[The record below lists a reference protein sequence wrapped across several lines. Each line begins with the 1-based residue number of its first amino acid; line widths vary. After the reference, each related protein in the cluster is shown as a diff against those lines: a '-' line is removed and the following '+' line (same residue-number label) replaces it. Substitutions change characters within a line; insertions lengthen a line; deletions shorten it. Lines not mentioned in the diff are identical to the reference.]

1 MPTLT
6 IDGRTITVP
15 AGATILD
22 AARALAID
30 VPTLCW
36 YPKLPVVG
44 NCRICLVQ
52 VEGAPKLVASCATA
66 AADGMR
72 VSTESDDA
80 VKNRRGVLSMLL
92 ERYPADEIPAN
103 GARNEFETLVRRYDV
118 PAARRSG
125 LPLRTGDERDGDPI
139 IQHDMSTC
147 ILCTRC
153 VRACEDIQVVGVLD
167 VAYRSD
173 HAQIIVGADG
183 NPEHAGCTWCGECVR
198 VCPTGAIH
206 DILSLPRATN
216 GNGQHSRNGDRARAH
231 GHPRNGSASAEAV
244 DTANAV
250 TIGTS
255 ELDQSN
261 GHVTR
266 EVSTRLPV
274 LDRTVRSVCPYC
286 GVGCQIDL
294 QVKDNRVIHVKSP
307 WIEDDTP
314 NLGSTCV
321 KGRFGYDFAQH
332 RDRLSAPLIRRGW
345 KKENGRWMY
354 DPREAALKD
363 DGTAWPRRGGPW
375 LQVKEEGRTKTRRP
389 RTNPLSTAPTGPSPL
404 GDPRDRAATPPDWYT
419 MFREATWEDAL
430 ELTAQELVRLR
441 DTQGP
446 NSLAV
451 FQSAKCSNEENYV
464 LQRMFRAGIG
474 TNNVDHCTRLC
485 HSSSVSA
492 MQRAMNT
499 SAASGSMREIE
510 HETDVI
516 FLLGANTTESHPV
529 FGAALKRAVKRGA
542 KLIVCDPRRI
552 ELAVRAHIHLQ
563 PLPGTDVALMNGML
577 NHILAL
583 GLEDREFIA
592 QRTHHFEQVREAVA
606 PYTPER
612 AETITGVSADLIR
625 RSAEMYA
632 RGPRSSTLWAMGL
645 TQHSTGTDIV
655 TSLLNLILAT
665 GSIGRWGAAMI
676 PIRGQNNVQGASD
689 VGAIPMVYTDY
700 QTVTD
705 PAIRHM
711 FAKTWGVP
719 DERIPLTPGLKVTQ
733 IAKEGSP
740 VRGMFIMGEN
750 PIISDPDVSHAEAWF
765 RDLEFLAVQDLFLT
779 ETARYADVVLPGAS
793 FAEKDG
799 TYVNTE
805 RRIQLAKKAVDP
817 PGNARGDL
825 EIVIDLSNRIGLR
838 TPFRDAA
845 EVMDEIARV
854 TPSWRGVTHARLDG
868 GAGLQYPVLDTEH
881 PGTAYLFDKSFPTA
895 DGKASFHPVEFLP
908 PAELPDEQ
916 YPFLLN
922 TGRQMYHWHTGTM
935 TRRSFALDAR
945 ESTPTVELNP
955 EDAEALGVH
964 EGDAIAISSRRG
976 RITIAVRLSHRV
988 ARHQVFVPMH
998 YREAAANLLTN
1009 PALDPYAGIPEFKV
1023 CAVKLSRV
1031 VESAEDVGIGR
1042 TAEAHHP

>member
-6 IDGRTITVP
+6 IDGRAVTVP

-44 NCRICLVQ
+44 NCRICLVH
-52 VEGAPKLVASCATA
+52 VEGAPKLVAACATA

-72 VSTESDDA
+72 VSTESDEA
-80 VKNRRGVLSMLL
+80 VKNRQGVLSMLL
-92 ERYPADEIPAN
+92 ERYPAEEIPAAS
-103 GARNEFETLVRRYDV
+103 ARNEFEALVSRYDV
-118 PAARRSG
+118 PTKRRAG
-125 LPLRTGDERDGDPI
+125 LALRTGDERDGDPI

-167 VAYRSD
+167 VAYRGD

-206 DILSLPRATN
+206 DIITLAQPKVAPN
-216 GNGQHSRNGDRARAH
+216 GNGDHRGLAALT
-231 GHPRNGSASAEAV
+231 GNGSAASTASGSVSRSA
-244 DTANAV
+244 NS
-250 TIGTS
+250 G
-255 ELDQSN
+255 N

-266 EVSTRLPV
+266 DVSTHLPV

-294 QVKDNRVIHVKSP
+294 QVKDEQVIHVKSP
-307 WIEDDTP
+307 WIEEDTP
-314 NLGSTCV
+314 NQGSTCV

-332 RDRLSAPLIRRGW
+332 RDRLTTPLIRRGW
-345 KKENGRWMY
+345 KTENGKWVF
-354 DPREAALKD
+354 DPAEAARRD
-363 DGTAWPRRGGPW
+363 DGTPWPRRGGPW
-375 LQVKEEGRTKTRRP
+375 LEVKDETNTKRRP
-389 RTNPLSTAPTGPSPL
+389 RTNPLRTAPTGVSPL
-404 GDPRDRAATPPDWYT
+404 GDPRDRAATPPEWYSP
-419 MFREATWEDAL
+419 FREATWDEAL

-441 DTQGP
+441 DEGGP
-446 NSLAV
+446 DSLAV
-451 FQSAKCSNEENYV
+451 FQSAKCSNEENYL
-464 LQRMFRAGIG
+464 LQRMFRGGIG
-474 TNNVDHCTRLC
+474 THNVDHCTRLC

-492 MQRAMNT
+492 MQRSMAT

-510 HETDVI
+510 YETDVI
-516 FLLGANTTESHPV
+516 FILGANTTESHPV
-529 FGAALKRAVKRGA
+529 FGAAIKRAVKRGA
-542 KLIVCDPRRI
+542 TLIVCDPRRI
-552 ELAVRAHIHLQ
+552 ELAARAHIHLQ
-563 PLPGTDVALMNGML
+563 PLPGTDVALMNAML

-583 GLEDREFIA
+583 GLENRGFIA
-592 QRTHHFEQVREAVA
+592 NRTHDFETVQAAVA

-612 AETITGVSADLIR
+612 AETICGVNANLIR
-625 RSAEMYA
+625 RAAELYA
-632 RGPRSSTLWAMGL
+632 RGPKSSTLWAMGL

-655 TSLLNLILAT
+655 TSLLNLILVT

-689 VGAIPMVYTDY
+689 VGAIPMFYTDY
-700 QTVTD
+700 QSVTD

-711 FAKTWGVP
+711 YAKEWGVP
-719 DERIPLTPGLKVTQ
+719 DERMPLKAGLKVTQ

-740 VRGMFIMGEN
+740 VRGMYIMGEN
-750 PIISDPDVSHAEAWF
+750 PIISDPDVSHAETWF
-765 RDLEFLAVQDLFLT
+765 RALEFLAVHDLFLT
-779 ETARYADVVLPGAS
+779 ETARYADVILPGAS

-799 TYVNTE
+799 TFVNTE

-817 PGNARGDL
+817 PGQARGDL
-825 EIVIDLSNRIGLR
+825 EIIIELSNRIGLP
-838 TPFRDAA
+838 THFRDAS

-854 TPSWRGVTHARLDG
+854 TPSWRGVSHQRLDG
-868 GAGLQYPVLDTEH
+868 GPGLQYPVPDANH
-881 PGTAYLFDKSFPTA
+881 PGTDFLFDDAFPTP
-895 DGKASFHPVEFLP
+895 DGKAVFHPVEFLP
-908 PAELPDEQ
+908 PAELPDDE
-916 YPFLLN
+916 YPFILN

-955 EDAEALGVH
+955 ADADALNVRD
-964 EGDAIAISSRRG
+964 GDTIAISSRRG
-976 RITIAVRLSHRV
+976 RITIAARISGRV

-1023 CAVKLSRV
+1023 CAVKLEPVRDPAAASHSERSEESR
-1031 VESAEDVGIGR
+1031 SSR
-1042 TAEAHHP
+1042 